1 MARAKKVTAE
11 VLERVP
17 ALIEQ
22 GLVAAQIAGAIGCTL
37 GTLRVRCSQ
46 AGVSLRRKNGNKPKI
61 AVRNRV
67 GGLPGPI
74 STGALDEISANGPGA
89 KSTMRSCLPH
99 AARISSGLPNRPAPI
114 ALLLQQTTV
123 DQLRQRAARK
133 GVSAFLGDDWSIDRV
148 VGIDDRGNRMDAGE
162 GGDAGTKPCASPDR
176 RLCSPACA
184 ARWDDDAVALAADHG
199 RRSRRPPR
207 LGRDVIR

>member
-1 MARAKKVTAE
+1 MARPKKVTAE

-46 AGVSLRRKNGNKPKI
+46 AGVSLRRKNDNKPKI

-67 GGLPGPI
+67 GGLSGPI
-74 STGALDEISANGPGA
+74 STGDVDEISANGPGA

-133 GVSAFLGDDWSIDRV
+133 GVSAATFVSMLLEVIVRDQLYDAVLD
-148 VGIDDRGNRMDAGE
+148 GNEEFESGRSE
-162 GGDAGTKPCASPDR
+162 GGR
-176 RLCSPACA
+176 
-184 ARWDDDAVALAADHG
+184 V
-199 RRSRRPPR
+199 SRRESHTA
-207 LGRDVIR
+207 